1 MGAGSFNPKAYQR
14 QAEEA
19 KSSSNSGF
27 LATSM
32 CDEFNPAKV
41 SLRHSKSGPF
51 NEFKD
56 VTTVLI
62 GLDVTGSMGKIP
74 KSLLAGKL
82 GSLMD
87 DLLAVFNRPTENLQ
101 ISFAGLGD
109 AKTDN
114 APLQVTHFESDN
126 RFVQQLQKLWLESG
140 GGGNGAENY
149 NLLWWYAGNKTELSY
164 VEKENRKGI
173 LITIGDDNVHP
184 SLTASEIRSFL
195 EPNYEGGDVS
205 NSVMLEA
212 ARKQYDVY
220 HITITDG
227 SSYAQ
232 DNSKRG
238 ATKSA
243 QQKAAEAKQWTDLLG
258 KDNVVLTTSDKV
270 AETIAEIV
278 KRYRLPNERPALDK
292 AKLTDE
298 QWQEVLSYTLCPLTR
313 KFINDPV
320 DWNNNKRAYER
331 QAVEE
336 YVRVHH
342 KDPLTQT
349 RLTAKLV
356 FKPNSSIAQLCAN
369 YRSFFDA
376 LPEDRKTRLVQ
387 AVLGDP
393 KQVDHKEVDNS
404 GNASHAFWSKAA
416 APAVAEAKHEQLIPM
431 CSITGERF
439 INPVILI
446 ETGQT
451 YEEEYL
457 KKWFEQKNTDPLSGK
472 ELKSQAYIVNF
483 EVKRICDAARD
494 AESAAA
500 SSGVT
505 PSAHK

>member
-19 KSSSNSGF
+19 KTSSNSGF

-41 SLRHSKSGPF
+41 SVRHSKSGPF

-109 AKTDN
+109 AKADR

-149 NLLWWYAGNKTELSY
+149 NLLWWYAANKTELSY
-164 VEKENRKGI
+164 VKKENRKGI

-184 SLTASEIRSFL
+184 SLTSSEIRSFL
-195 EPNYEGGDVS
+195 EPNYEGGDIS
-205 NSVMLEA
+205 NSVMLDA

-227 SSYAQ
+227 SSYDK
-232 DNSKRG
+232 DNSKG
-238 ATKSA
+238 SAPKSQ
-243 QQKAAEAKQWTDLLG
+243 QQKTAEAKQWTDLLG
-258 KDNVVLTTSDKV
+258 TDKV
-270 AETIAEIV
+270 ILATSSNVAEKIAEIV
-278 KRYRLPNERPALDK
+278 KRYRLPTEKPALDK
-292 AKLTDE
+292 TKLTDD

-313 KFINDPV
+313 KFMNDPV
-320 DWNNNKRAYER
+320 DWNNNKKAYER
-331 QAVEE
+331 LAVEE
-336 YVRVHH
+336 YVRVHR
-342 KDPLTQT
+342 KDPLTKNMLVT
-349 RLTAKLV
+349 KLAL
-356 FKPNSSIAQLCAN
+356 KTNSSIAQLCAN
-369 YRSFFDA
+369 YRPFFDA
-376 LPEDRKTRLVQ
+376 LSEDKKTHLVQ
-387 AVLGDP
+387 LTLGESTP
-393 KQVDHKEVDNS
+393 LEHKEADTKS
-404 GNASHAFWSKAA
+404 NANPVFWSKAS
-416 APAVAEAKHEQLIPM
+416 APAVVEAKNEQLIPM

-439 INPVILI
+439 INPVILV

-451 YEEEYL
+451 YEESAL
-457 KKWFEQKNTDPLSGK
+457 KKWFEKKNTDPMSGK

-494 AESAAA
+494 AENAAV
-500 SSGVT
+500 SSGMQLN
-505 PSAHK
+505 SNK